1 MQKLYESRLDR
12 IVGFSHSQMLI
23 VHIQRQEISTTKAV
37 SQKCKY
43 NSVAPTFLQ
52 MSQRSKTKYNI
63 SAT

>member
-37 SQKCKY
+37 SQK
-43 NSVAPTFLQ
+43 
-52 MSQRSKTKYNI
+52 M
-63 SAT
+63 